1 MKLHKWHNE
10 IVAYAKGAD
19 IESIYVG
26 KDKIL
31 YHDCLDWEL
40 DHEPHF
46 FDDEWAFRIKPQP
59 KEPQYL
65 YVYANTNGEPMIF
78 AKKKVKT
85 SPPVEELPMTQEDA
99 GVIMKHLGIGHVEA
113 MSYHKYGLVRERLVR
128 MRDGSVVVR
137 KIE

>member
-65 YVYANTNGEPMIF
+65 YVWENKYTGEHKLSDTEPHPLKEYA
-78 AKKKVKT
+78 
-85 SPPVEELPMTQEDA
+85 
-99 GVIMKHLGIGHVEA
+99 
-113 MSYHKYGLVRERLVR
+113 
-128 MRDGSVVVR
+128 SVSWKCKG
-137 KIE
+137 KIKLETDDD